1 MARKAVRGMKQ
12 ARDSSGAVAQYR
24 RLFIFVEGDD
34 DARFAKQLL
43 VPALLARWD
52 HVRTIRYARKK
63 DKWEWVSRCIAGIRS
78 MRADYWLL
86 ADRNSEPCV
95 SAAKSRIKNAIRGL
109 DPARALVVAPEI
121 EAWYAAGVPARHQKR
136 LGLERTGRTVELTK
150 EQFEQLIPKRYTSA
164 ADWKV
169 DVLKVFAIREARKR
183 NGSFAYA
190 AGKLGL

>member
-1 MARKAVRGMKQ
+1 MKQ
-12 ARDSSGAVAQYR
+12 GQDSSGGVAQYR
-24 RLFIFVEGDD
+24 RLFVFVEGADD
-34 DARFAKQLL
+34 ERFAKLLL

-52 HVRTIRYARKK
+52 HVQTIPYASRQN
-63 DKWEWVSRCIAGIRS
+63 KWEWVSRVIASIRS
-78 MRADYWLL
+78 MPADYWLL

-95 SAAKSRIKNAIRGL
+95 SAAKSRIKHAIRGL
-109 DPARALVVAPEI
+109 DPARVLVVAPEI

-150 EQFEQLIPKRYTSA
+150 EQFEPLMPKRYRGA

-169 DVLKVFAIREARKR
+169 EILKVFVVSEARKR